1 MKVVYIAG
9 PYRGR
14 TEWEVKE
21 NILRAEKVAA
31 EFWRRGYAVICPHKN
46 SSWMGGLIEDSQW
59 IAAGRELV
67 KRSDIIVLLPGWKSS
82 EGAREELR
90 EARLQGKEIIFYH
103 EDSSH

>member
-14 TEWEVKE
+14 TEWEVRE

-46 SSWMGGLIEDSQW
+46 SSSRTANGSLQG
-59 IAAGRELV
+59 A
-67 KRSDIIVLLPGWKSS
+67 RSDIIVLLPGWKSS